1 MYLGDARDDTR
12 RRLGDAADGGGSG
25 ARFDGLLPEALDALA
40 PVECEEWSVRIV
52 NKQKGS
58 ECAYMRP

>member
-1 MYLGDARDDTR
+1 MYLGDARDDPR
-12 RRLGDAADGGGSG
+12 RRLEDAAGGGGSD
-25 ARFDGLLPEALDALA
+25 ARGDGLLPEAPDALA
-40 PVECEEWSVRIV
+40 PVGAGWSVRIV